1 MISWLLMLLATAML
15 TSYFLFLLGEQRGD
29 SSKDAYNFYL
39 SQVRIRIEMA
49 FGLLC
54 GKWRILQKPL
64 QVRLKNAGKVFICCA
79 RLHNFAINERL
90 RKNEQTAGNCN
101 HATTNTNNSSCD
113 PDADDVDNNDD
124 CSFLPSDLTVSPI
137 AGNSIMRDVMVQRIT
152 DLCLVRP
159 EYNRQ
164 RNKNPFTR

>member
-1 MISWLLMLLATAML
+1 MLLACCSSLFRVDELL
-15 TSYFLFLLGEQRGD
+15 TFFLCFSTGEQRGD
-29 SSKDAYNFYL
+29 SCKDAYNFYL

-54 GKWRILQKPL
+54 GKWRILQRPL
-64 QVRLKNAGKVFICCA
+64 QVRLKNAGKVFMCCA

-90 RKNEQTAGNCN
+90 RKNEQTNDSSSG
-101 HATTNTNNSSCD
+101 HANASNSSSCG
-113 PDADDVDNNDD
+113 DDVDDD
-124 CSFLPSDLTVSPI
+124 NECGFLPSDVTVAPI

-159 EYNRQ
+159 EYNTQ
-164 RNKNPFTR
+164 RNKDTTF